1 MRMLTQTAGEFVKIT
16 DYRIEPCHSCWKCL
30 KHDMIPANRG
40 VHGYAYAKQEIEDD
54 PEAMESAKKL
64 AKRIGELA
72 RIIARPGVSE
82 AGRTI

>member
-1 MRMLTQTAGEFVKIT
+1 VVGRNDGAEGAITAIHAFF
-16 DYRIEPCHSCWKCL
+16 L